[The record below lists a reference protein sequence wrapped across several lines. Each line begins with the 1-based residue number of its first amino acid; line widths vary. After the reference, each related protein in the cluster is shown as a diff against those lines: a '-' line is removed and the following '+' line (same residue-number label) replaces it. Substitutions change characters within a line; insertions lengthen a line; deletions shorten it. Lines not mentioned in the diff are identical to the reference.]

1 MVNMEL
7 NKATGVFKAWVN
19 GGTPFTINEISPN
32 SKVRGEGWGVGGGG
46 CMLLTVFV
54 YPFEC

>member
-1 MVNMEL
+1 LFYRDVVNMEL

-32 SKVRGEGWGVGGGG
+32 SKVRGGGRG
-46 CMLLTVFV
+46 
-54 YPFEC
+54 